1 LLVRVL
7 FVIPQ
12 HFSFV
17 ILSVA
22 KNPRISFLPLS
33 FFQGAAMNAQPAAHS
48 AAQPHTV
55 AALPAHLRRLVLTG
69 FMGAGKTT
77 VGRLL
82 AARLNWDFLD
92 LDAYIE
98 SRAGLSVPSIF
109 ATHGEAHFRQLE
121 SAALASALGRNRLV
135 LALGGGAPEVLTN
148 RLLLEQTPATA
159 TVFLDAP
166 FPTLFDRCMMQA
178 LNPAPTLPGPL
189 RPLLADPA
197 AAEARFLVR
206 HPIYLRLAHLT
217 LDTASLTPEET
228 VAALLARLT

>member
-1 LLVRVL
+1 
-7 FVIPQ
+7 
-12 HFSFV
+12 
-17 ILSVA
+17 
-22 KNPRISFLPLS
+22 
-33 FFQGAAMNAQPAAHS
+33 MNAQPAAQS
-48 AAQPHTV
+48 AAQPHPA

-98 SRAGLSVPSIF
+98 SRSGLSVPSIF
-109 ATHGEAHFRQLE
+109 STHGERRFRQLE

-159 TVFLDAP
+159 TIFLDAP

-178 LNPAPTLPGPL
+178 LNPGITD
-189 RPLLADPA
+189 RPVLADPA
-197 AAEARFLVR
+197 AAEARFLLR

-217 LDTASLTPEET
+217 LDTASLTPDET